1 MTPLTRQSQ
10 VNVKDNNLRLCLQA
24 VIDKEPISRADIV
37 RFTGISKPTVSKL
50 IDELIEREIVIEIGT
65 GDSSGGRKPI
75 LLKFNRTKKLLL
87 AIKMG
92 RATFNISIADLKG
105 TIVESYEQEFIPEMG
120 SIEKLD
126 LIKSKI
132 IELLDDSRISTERIL
147 KVIGIAPGIYLGPK
161 NEAKMIWSYED
172 ITEEDIKE
180 KFGPLL
186 QQDIVINHGTML
198 SLLGEFREGNAQGYK
213 NVLFIDFAYGLG
225 AALMIDGKLYFGP
238 NYSSG
243 EIGYFYSSFE
253 EFRKAKIKPFEMGS
267 LENKISGKA
276 LREKGIQAAEK
287 DPESLILALAGGEAH
302 QITAKTVF
310 EAAQN
315 GDPAAYSILEEG
327 FSFFN
332 LALCN
337 VINMFDP
344 EIVVLGG
351 GLSRSGEYL
360 LGFITEQIKHKTLTN
375 PEIKISA
382 FKNNA
387 SVIGG
392 IHYLIDH
399 TDFLTEL

>member
-1 MTPLTRQSQ
+1 MTPLTKQSQ

-24 VIDKEPISRADIV
+24 VINNEPLSRADIV
-37 RFTGISKPTVSKL
+37 RLTGISKPTVSKL
-50 IDELIEREIVIEIGT
+50 IDELIEREIVVEIGT

-92 RATFNISIADLKG
+92 RATLNISIADLKG
-105 TIVESYEQEFIPEMG
+105 TIIESYEQEFVPEMG

-126 LIKSKI
+126 LIKLKITELFDKSSLSK
-132 IELLDDSRISTERIL
+132 ERIL

-161 NEAKMIWSYED
+161 NGAKMIYSYED

-186 QQDIVINHGTML
+186 QKEILINHGTML
-198 SLLGEFREGNAQGYK
+198 SLLGEYREGNARGYK

-225 AALMIDGKLYFGP
+225 AALLIDGKLYFGS

-243 EIGYFYSSFE
+243 EIGYFYSSRE
-253 EFRKAKIKPFEMGS
+253 EFEAARIKPFEMGN

-276 LREKGIQAAEK
+276 LREKGVKAVRN
-287 DPESLILALAGGEAH
+287 DPDSLILSLAGGNTH
-302 QITAKTVF
+302 KITARIVF
-310 EAAQN
+310 EAAQK
-315 GDPAAYSILEEG
+315 GDKTANSILEEA
-327 FSFFN
+327 FSCFN

-337 VINMFDP
+337 VINLFDP
-344 EIVVLGG
+344 EIVILGG

-360 LGFITEQIKHKTLTN
+360 LQFITDQITYKTLTN
-375 PEIKISA
+375 PEIRISA